1 MNNLTK
7 HLKMETVKSTKKIEL
22 NFNERGF
29 EKAVK
34 ANEGYVNS
42 KKELI
47 DTIDSYGVKG
57 KELIKEAH
65 IYKATAE
72 AIYTLLSKDSHL
84 PEGINKLK
92 FLELFNIDL
101 SKLSES
107 VNKYI
112 AYEKFSKKP
121 LRADYVTYL
130 TEDNLDDYNS
140 LNELIVLLNKLDEK
154 GFVKN
159 KLGIQN
165 SFANRV
171 SVDFLTG
178 KFKFNSK

>member
-1 MNNLTK
+1 MNT
-7 HLKMETVKSTKKIEL
+7 TVKSTKKIEL

-29 EKAVK
+29 DKAVK
-34 ANEGYVNS
+34 ANEGFIAS
-42 KKELI
+42 KKNLI
-47 DTIDSYGVKG
+47 ETIDEYGVSG
-57 KELIKEAH
+57 KEMIKEKH

-72 AIYTLLSKDSHL
+72 AIYTKLSKDSSL

-92 FLELFNIDL
+92 FLELMDINL
-101 SKLSES
+101 TKLSEA

-121 LRADYVTYL
+121 LRADFATYL
-130 TEDNLDDYNS
+130 TEDNLDDYNA
-140 LNELIVLLNKLDEK
+140 LNELIILLNKLDDK
-154 GFVKN
+154 GYVKN

-171 SVDFLTG
+171 SVDYLSG
-178 KFKFNSK
+178 KFKFNIKS

>member
-1 MNNLTK
+1 
-7 HLKMETVKSTKKIEL
+7 METVKSTKKIEL

-92 FLELFNIDL
+92 FLELFFFPDYYAKKIRLLHRKHFGL
-101 SKLSES
+101 S
-107 VNKYI
+107 
-112 AYEKFSKKP
+112 A
-121 LRADYVTYL
+121 LRTIL
-130 TEDNLDDYNS
+130 LENS
-140 LNELIVLLNKLDEK
+140 C
-154 GFVKN
+154 
-159 KLGIQN
+159 
-165 SFANRV
+165 
-171 SVDFLTG
+171 
-178 KFKFNSK
+178 